1 CSGYGLTGAFDQ
13 LVVSSGIWPGADP
26 QSADIHA
33 FRWRNGGNLAA
44 SLLDGNAG
52 VSYYRCWNTLVSLSH
67 HDLSSGYQIVG
78 YGLAGD
84 LELSAEEI
92 LLPPGIHH
100 RLQTGASQRY
110 PNAAQPERMSST
122 VPDYHPDLLSVC
134 HSLPDGYGRAF
145 GIGGKSDHMTRWG
158 IVVVD
163 TGIGKEKSI
172 VQCQD
177 HSRDA
182 SHDLVRLPEDQL
194 HLSRVFFV
202 LASQR
207 YGQ

>member
-1 CSGYGLTGAFDQ
+1 MRNSYSLCAYPRAGGGVLYVPCGIDVSLFSEKGSADPEAGVRSICSGYGLTGAFDQ

-145 GIGGKSDHMTRWG
+145 GIGGK
-158 IVVVD
+158 
-163 TGIGKEKSI
+163 
-172 VQCQD
+172 
-177 HSRDA
+177 
-182 SHDLVRLPEDQL
+182 
-194 HLSRVFFV
+194 
-202 LASQR
+202 
-207 YGQ
+207 